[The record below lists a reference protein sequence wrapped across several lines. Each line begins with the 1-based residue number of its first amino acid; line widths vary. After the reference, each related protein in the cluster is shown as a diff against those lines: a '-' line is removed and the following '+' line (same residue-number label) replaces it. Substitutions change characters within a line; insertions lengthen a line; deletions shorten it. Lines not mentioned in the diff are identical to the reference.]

1 MYNSAD
7 GEETEMKIQQLTPA
21 TQKTVRALAK
31 SKGMTVEEVLKYFQ
45 NIFFRRKVFRHSR
58 VFS

>member
-1 MYNSAD
+1 
-7 GEETEMKIQQLTPA
+7 MKIQQLTPA